1 MEKLEKF
8 TVYGINH
15 KDLSLEEREK
25 FVIDFK
31 PHKKLKEL
39 LNNKLAQ
46 DGLLLST
53 CLRNEFYFWEEEEE
67 LSKNFENIKGLS
79 ILKGIPALLHLF
91 RITCGF
97 ESAIPG
103 EEQILSQIKKAYI
116 EKIEKGER
124 PSPLNNIFNK
134 AIALGKKFRTLSK
147 INENSISVESIGIKE
162 SEKFFGNIKDKNIF
176 IVGAGEIA
184 SSLTKILIKKGCKDI
199 SVIKRKN
206 CLIKD
211 KVNLFD
217 FSDKLSL
224 LYESDIV
231 FSTTS
236 APHYIFELGELEIEK
251 LINRK
256 RIFID
261 FAVPRDI
268 DPKIGHIE
276 NQVLIN
282 LDHLNNISS
291 SSYEKRCL
299 ICEEYQWLI
308 DLAIEKTLEW
318 YKRRKI

>member
-67 LSKNFENIKGLS
+67 LSKTFENIKGLS
-79 ILKGIPALLHLF
+79 ILKGLPALNHLF

-224 LYESDIV
+224 LYKSDIV

-251 LINRK
+251 LIYKR

-276 NQVLIN
+276 NQALIN
-282 LDHLNNISS
+282 LDDLNNILS

>member
-8 TVYGINH
+8 TLYGINH

-25 FVIDFK
+25 FVIEFK
-31 PHKKLKEL
+31 PHKKLREL
-39 LNNKLAQ
+39 LQNNLAQ

-67 LSKNFENIKGLS
+67 LSKVFENIKGLN
-79 ILKGIPALLHLF
+79 ILKGIPALKHLF

-162 SEKFFGNIKDKNIF
+162 SEKFLGSIKDKNIF

-184 SSLTKILIKKGCKDI
+184 SSLVKILVKKGCKNI

-211 KVNLFD
+211 KIALFD
-217 FSDKLSL
+217 FSDKLEL
-224 LYESDIV
+224 LYKSDIV

-236 APHYIFELGELEIEK
+236 APHYIFELEELHIEK
-251 LINRK
+251 LVSKK

-268 DPKIGHIE
+268 DPFIGQLK
-276 NQVLIN
+276 NQTLLN
-282 LDHLNNISS
+282 LDHLNNISNTS
-291 SSYEKRCL
+291 HEKRCL
-299 ICEEYQWLI
+299 ICEEYQWLL

-318 YKRRKI
+318 YRRRKI

>member
-1 MEKLEKF
+1 MENLENF

-15 KDLSLEEREK
+15 KDLGLEEREK

-39 LNNKLAQ
+39 LQNNLAQ

-53 CLRNEFYFWEEEEE
+53 CLRNEFYFWEENDE
-67 LSKNFENIKGLS
+67 LSKSFESIKGLTV
-79 ILKGIPALLHLF
+79 LRGLHALRHLF

-162 SEKFFGNIKDKNIF
+162 CEQYFGNIRDKNIL

-184 SSLTKILIKKGCKDI
+184 SALVKILTKKGCNNI

-211 KVNLFD
+211 KVDLFD
-217 FSDKLSL
+217 FSYKLEL
-224 LYESDIV
+224 LYNSDIV

-236 APHYIFELGELEIEK
+236 APHYIFELEEIDVEK
-251 LINRK
+251 ITNKK

-268 DPKIGHIE
+268 DPSIGHL
-276 NQVLIN
+276 NKQNLIN
-282 LDHLNNISS
+282 LDNLNNISS
-291 SSYEKRCL
+291 NSYEKRCQ
-299 ICEEYQWLI
+299 ICEEYQWLL
-308 DLAIEKTLEW
+308 DLGIEKTLEW
-318 YKRRKI
+318 YRRRNI